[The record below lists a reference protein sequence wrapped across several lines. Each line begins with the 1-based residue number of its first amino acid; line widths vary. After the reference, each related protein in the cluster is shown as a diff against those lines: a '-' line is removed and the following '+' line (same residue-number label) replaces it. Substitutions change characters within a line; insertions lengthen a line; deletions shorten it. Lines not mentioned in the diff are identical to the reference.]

1 MNGIRTGTLNLHR
14 ALFLENE
21 LLRVCILPDKGAD
34 IAELVHKPSGV
45 DCLAKTPWGLKPP
58 GDTPQ
63 TDFLDNYEGGWQEMF
78 PSSNAACEV
87 RGRAI
92 PFHGET
98 PLLPWEVEVLKET
111 GDEIAVRFSVES
123 RALPLRLERTMR
135 LAAGEP
141 VLTLDE
147 HVCNLGDEPAP
158 FTWGHHFVLGA
169 PFLEEGCRVD
179 IPAGVIISPEVQ
191 FEPAT
196 AALAPGQQEAWPL
209 ALGRQPGQR
218 VDLRQ
223 VRGPEAHIH
232 DDVFLGELARG
243 HFSVTNPRLGL
254 AVSLDWD
261 AQIFRYVVLW
271 MPYGGSDAPPLTGM
285 YGLGVEPWLAR
296 YNLAQAITEGEARV
310 LAPGESL
317 RTVLRLTY
325 TATES

>member
-1 MNGIRTGTLNLHR
+1 MNEIRTGTLSGHR
-14 ALFLENE
+14 AIYLEND

-34 IAELVHKPSGV
+34 IAELIQKPSGV

-58 GDTPQ
+58 GAAPA
-63 TDFLDNYEGGWQEMF
+63 TDFLENYEGGWQEMF
-78 PSSNAACEV
+78 PSSNDACEV
-87 RGRAI
+87 RGHVI

-98 PLLPWEVEVLKET
+98 PLLPWDYEILAEV
-111 GDEIAVRFSVES
+111 GDEIAVRFSVQS

-135 LAAGEP
+135 LRAGEP
-141 VLTLDE
+141 ALTLAE
-147 HVCNLGDEPAP
+147 CVRNLGDEPAP

-169 PFLEEGCRVD
+169 PFLEEGCWLEM
-179 IPAGVIISPEVQ
+179 PAGVIISPDVQ

-196 AALAPGQQEAWPL
+196 AALAPGQREAWPL

-223 VRGPEAHIH
+223 IRGPEAHIH
-232 DDVFLGELARG
+232 DDVFLGELAHG
-243 HFSVTNPRLGL
+243 HFTVTNARLGL

-261 AQIFRYVVLW
+261 AEIFRYVVLW

-285 YGLGVEPWLAR
+285 YGLGVEPWVAR
-296 YNLAQAITEGEARV
+296 YNLARAIAAGEARV

-317 RTVLRLTY
+317 ETALRVTY
-325 TATES
+325 TATGS